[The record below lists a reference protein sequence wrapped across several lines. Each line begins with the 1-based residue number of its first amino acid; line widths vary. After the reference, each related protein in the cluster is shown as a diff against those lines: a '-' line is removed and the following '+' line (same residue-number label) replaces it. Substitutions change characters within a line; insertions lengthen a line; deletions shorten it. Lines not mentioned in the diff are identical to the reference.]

1 MSNQSGFGQT
11 LAQAQ
16 QSGGSSLN
24 ALASS
29 MGATSLGK
37 GGDDDDD
44 EMPELEPADDAPKA
58 DGDDDEDDGDVS
70 DGDVDPKEVELVM
83 NQTSCSRKKAI
94 KALKDSGGDIINA
107 SKSTFALALRVSF
120 YYDQCTDNSDQLWP
134 QLSRTYDSLLDLEL
148 KYMASYITLAPDFSI
163 PGTFELRP
171 P

>member
-37 GGDDDDD
+37 GGEEDDD
-44 EMPELEPADDAPKA
+44 EMPELEPADETGKA
-58 DGDDDEDDGDVS
+58 GGDDDEDDGDVS

-107 SKSTFALALRVSF
+107 SKSAFALAWGMPF
-120 YYDQCTDNSDQLWP
+120 YRDHYTDN
-134 QLSRTYDSLLDLEL
+134 
-148 KYMASYITLAPDFSI
+148 PD
-163 PGTFELRP
+163 
-171 P
+171 

>member
-29 MGATSLGK
+29 MGAASLGK
-37 GGDDDDD
+37 GGEDDDDD
-44 EMPELEPADDAPKA
+44 EMPELEPADEGAKA

-107 SKSTFALALRVSF
+107 SKSTFALATGCIV
-120 YYDQCTDNSDQLWP
+120 
-134 QLSRTYDSLLDLEL
+134 LS
-148 KYMASYITLAPDFSI
+148 
-163 PGTFELRP
+163 
-171 P
+171 